1 MNPLNIT
8 PSTVLIFWLIL
19 ARVGGMVMTI
29 PIIGSR
35 EVPVQVK
42 IYFSLFLTLI
52 IFPSI
57 IQTQAIP
64 FPKGKE
70 WIIFSLATSKE
81 LLLGIILGY
90 ITKLLFIGIEL
101 AGQIIGFQMG
111 FGIVNVIDPQSET
124 QVNIIGN
131 FKSTLAIIIFL
142 TLNAHYGFLKGI
154 VDSFSQVP
162 LLSFSINPPLIQKI
176 TSLVGNIFIISLK
189 IGAPV
194 IVTLLV
200 TQVVMGIISRLVPQM
215 NIFMVSLPLK
225 IGVGLI
231 VISVSL
237 PYFLYFLK
245 GLFFNVYQDI
255 MIILQTAGVR

>member
-1 MNPLNIT
+1 MRFPLTHIEIET
-8 PSTVLIFWLIL
+8 FLLIFFRVSAILLSIPIFGSRLIPFLVKAALCLFITWLVFLNYCIPKVTFSDNLLIL
-19 ARVGGMVMTI
+19 VPSFIIEIVIGALIGFIIRM
-29 PIIGSR
+29 IIGGV
-35 EVPVQVK
+35 E
-42 IYFSLFLTLI
+42 I
-52 IFPSI
+52 
-57 IQTQAIP
+57 
-64 FPKGKE
+64 
-70 WIIFSLATSKE
+70 
-81 LLLGIILGY
+81 
-90 ITKLLFIGIEL
+90 
-101 AGQIIGFQMG
+101 AGEIVGFQMG

-255 MIILQTAGVR
+255 MIILQTAGFR